1 MFNRRDVMRILL
13 LKGLILYSLF
23 VLLSG
28 CHEHSRPYGE
38 VGPARDYYQ
47 PAGAIGGAAPSY
59 DDTPS
64 GAVGPAPRQNHK
76 HYRTDDHEGY
86 DVPPTSGEIGPAR

>member
-1 MFNRRDVMRILL
+1 MRIPLL
-13 LKGLILYSLF
+13 GLLILCSLF

-38 VGPARDYYQ
+38 VGPAREYYQ

-59 DDTPS
+59 DDQPS
-64 GAVGPAPRQNHK
+64 GAVGPAPRHHHR
-76 HYRTDDHEGY
+76 HYRTDDPQGY
-86 DVPPTSGEIGPAR
+86 DDSPAGGEVGPAR